1 MLFTPEETTDLNFTR
16 CVELEATEDDL
27 IEENEGVSV
36 VIDEDSLGV
45 DQAAEP
51 SAVDISI
58 MDNDGVYC
66 LYS

>member
-16 CVELEATEDDL
+16 CVELVVTEDEL
-27 IEENEGVSV
+27 IEEIEEVSV
-36 VIDEDSLGV
+36 VINEESLGV

-66 LYS
+66 L

>member
-16 CVELEATEDDL
+16 CVELVATEDEL
-27 IEENEGVSV
+27 IEEIEEVSV
-36 VIDEDSLGV
+36 VINEESLGV

-66 LYS
+66 L

>member
-1 MLFTPEETTDLNFTR
+1 M
-16 CVELEATEDDL
+16 ELVATEDEL
-27 IEENEGVSV
+27 IEEIEEVSV
-36 VIDEDSLGV
+36 VINEESLGV

-66 LYS
+66 L